1 VVDVS
6 SGEEPPRQQGLALEA
21 PEDMDVPIRA
31 LITLHDLD
39 AAVLEGPSALAD
51 VPAASPGTREPI
63 VTASLVSPSLTGPST
78 TSAAADLPARE
89 THLAEPT
96 VAPSAIASSSGGMTP
111 LASTIIVQ
119 PSEGTHPQEPI
130 VHSSAIT
137 TSFSGQVC
145 LILSNYFSLFPLCL
159 AHPFLHQNLDLLEL
173 LAFDPASIG
182 SAILEA
188 NDPPLSLASTTNQL
202 LRMKDLLS
210 GPIDAL
216 VQDSSAVKQILD
228 EVNSQL
234 PVSLQVK
241 LLPAGHL
248 PSFRAKV
255 AEARHRIE
263 TRRSQSLLRTVISEM
278 CQSVNKKKAV
288 LDAKVDTSASA
299 QRLHLL
305 ERELE
310 DLEAKVRATKQHIQ
324 EEKDLIAGSKQEA
337 AVLTAELKADLAEL
351 SSLSKQVVPGADEED
366 EAVIAEFDRIRL
378 DTIAAINDFLQKT
391 RSR

>member
-31 LITLHDLD
+31 LITLHDPD

-51 VPAASPGTREPI
+51 VPAASPGTQEPI

-78 TSAAADLPARE
+78 ASVAADLPARE
-89 THLAEPT
+89 THPAEPT
-96 VAPSAIASSSGGMTP
+96 AIPSAIASSSGGVTP
-111 LASTIIVQ
+111 LASTVVVQ
-119 PSEGTHPQEPI
+119 PSGGTHPQEPI

-137 TSFSGQVC
+137 TSFTGQVC
-145 LILSNYFSLFPLCL
+145 LILFNYFGLFPLCP
-159 AHPFLHQNLDLLEL
+159 AHPFLHQNLDLSEL

-182 SAILEA
+182 LAILEA
-188 NDPPLSLASTTNQL
+188 DDPPLSLASTANQL

-216 VQDSSAVKQILD
+216 IQDSSAVKQILD

-241 LLPAGHL
+241 LFPAGHL

-288 LDAKVDTSASA
+288 LDAKVDISASA

-310 DLEAKVRATKQHIQ
+310 DLEAKVRATKQRIQ

-337 AVLTAELKADLAEL
+337 AVLTAKLKADLAEL

-366 EAVIAEFDRIRL
+366 ETVIAEVDRIRL
-378 DTIAAINDFLQKT
+378 GAIAAINDFLQKT